1 MLYNKVG
8 YRSYGV
14 AATSAQL
21 RMRMTDLRS
30 MLVTYLVGLSTVT
43 SCLVRGA
50 KKSSHK
56 RTKEGRQGC
65 RLVGIQKPSIP
76 TFDSS
81 VVLMKLGTASP
92 FE

>member
-21 RMRMTDLRS
+21 RTRTTDLRS

-43 SCLVRGA
+43 SCLVREA
-50 KKSSHK
+50 EKSSHK

-65 RLVGIQKPSIP
+65 RLVGIPSIP